1 MHNKGNGLSIKAIL
15 YALLIGMM
23 IFGQTVSYMQKSSAP
38 LDLLPIKLVGL
49 YGVCVLLVF
58 LLIAGLRMHNAEKS
72 EQAEKFTAMPRF
84 LLVAAVLVYTAV
96 FFAIGGFASNELLP
110 RLAMVNLV
118 KRTGLAVDDLVVM
131 LSYYTEGLLGISP
144 FIVTGIIFPFF
155 RYGIVVCLFYLLAK
169 KLYPK
174 QNQKMLLM
182 FIAQAPLLLVCCYL
196 DCCDKAILGLLI
208 FLCFLDLADGIRKK
222 QMLYGC
228 LAEIVLILG
237 FIVSFRE
244 STAFDIGLQTD
255 NGITLGRLLIGFL
268 ALVILYLFERKDEHA
283 VLFAWY
289 CIAAWFVSLFLPDS
303 LQLSILPIVPLC
315 AYALV
320 CFCDGKQKKTKVVSA
335 AFLILICLLGLCGG
349 LRRGCANNTDDLI
362 PEEYR
367 KMIALLPDSADT
379 KVLAGDDILTCIR
392 AKSAAVNLLY
402 EPAYINSNL
411 SAEYYDAA
419 VRAVHE
425 DLQEPNGKIGNI
437 VRVMEG
443 NQCNYLILP
452 TDADERW
459 AMEQN
464 GFAVVYESQDYV
476 MYSSNDRIKEE

>member
-15 YALLIGMM
+15 YALLTGMM

-38 LDLLPIKLVGL
+38 LDLLPFKLVGL

-58 LLIAGLRMHNAEKS
+58 LLMAGINVRNAEKS
-72 EQAEKFTAMPRF
+72 GKAEKLTAMSRF
-84 LLVAAVLVYTAV
+84 LSVAAVLVYTAV
-96 FFAIGGFASNELLP
+96 FFAIGGFASEELLQ

-131 LSYYTEGLLGISP
+131 LSYYAEGLLGIAP
-144 FIVTGIIFPFF
+144 FVMTGIIFPIF
-155 RYGIVVCLFYLLAK
+155 RYGILVCLFYLLAK

-174 QNQKMLLM
+174 QNQKMFFMFMAEASLL
-182 FIAQAPLLLVCCYL
+182 PVCCYFS
-196 DCCDKAILGLLI
+196 CYDKAILGLLM
-208 FLCFLDLADGIRKK
+208 FLCFLDLADGIQKK

-228 LAEIVLILG
+228 LAEIVLMVG

-255 NGITLGRLLIGFL
+255 NGITFGRLLIGFL
-268 ALVILYLFERKDEHA
+268 ALAILYLFERKDEHA

-289 CIAAWFVSLFLPDS
+289 CIAVWFVSLFLSDS

-320 CFCDGKQKKTKVVSA
+320 CFCGGKQKKTKAVSA

-392 AKSAAVNLLY
+392 AKSAAVSLLY
-402 EPAYINSNL
+402 EPSYINSNL

-419 VRAVHE
+419 VLAVHA
-425 DLQEPNGKIGNI
+425 DLQDPNGKLGNI

-452 TDADERW
+452 IDADERW

-476 MYSSNDRIKEE
+476 MYSSNDRVKEE